1 MFNRDNWQG
10 MNGWEKLGFI
20 LGGFLAQA
28 LKCFLFAVI
37 FCAVARC
44 MFGF

>member
-1 MFNRDNWQG
+1 MFNRDKLQG
-10 MNGWEKLGFI
+10 MNSWEKLGYL
-20 LGGFLAQA
+20 LGCLIRQV

-37 FCAVARC
+37 FCVVARH

>member
-1 MFNRDNWQG
+1 MFNLDKWQS
-10 MNGWEKLGFI
+10 MNGWEKLGYL
-20 LGGFLAQA
+20 LGCLIGQA